1 MHQVNYCFQKVNK
14 DCLKFIKSQETSKDK
29 FKNKKKMIKS
39 FLIPISFWI
48 SKKVNKN
55 KPYFVG
61 LAGGQGTG
69 KTTIS
74 SLLSIILRKYF
85 DLNVFKISIDDF
97 YQTRSE
103 RIKLSKKIHPML
115 ATRGVPGTHDINIM
129 LDFFRKSKSNTYK
142 SIKLPKFDKS
152 TDDRCK
158 KKYWYNIK
166 KRPDVIIFEGWCV
179 GARSENKITLKK
191 SKNTL
196 ERFSDK
202 DLIWR
207 KYVNNQLKNK
217 YKILYNQLNCLL
229 YLKASNFKI
238 LQKWR
243 LIQEKKLKLKNK
255 KKILKKTKIM
265 SRHDVLKFMRTY
277 QRITENMFKKTPNYC
292 SILMNLNKDHQI
304 KSVIYKSK

>member
-1 MHQVNYCFQKVNK
+1 
-14 DCLKFIKSQETSKDK
+14 
-29 FKNKKKMIKS
+29 MIKS

-61 LAGGQGTG
+61 LSGGQGTG

-74 SLLSIILRKYF
+74 SLLSIILIKYF
-85 DLNVFKISIDDF
+85 NLNVFKISIDDF
-97 YQTRSE
+97 YQTRSQ
-103 RIKLSKKIHPML
+103 RIKLSKKIHPL
-115 ATRGVPGTHDINIM
+115 LITRGVPGTHDIDIM
-129 LDFFRKSKSNTYK
+129 LDFFRKCKSEKYK

-152 TDDRCK
+152 IDDRCK

-166 KRPDVIIFEGWCV
+166 NKPDVIIFEGWCV

-191 SKNTL
+191 SKNIL
-196 ERFSDK
+196 ERFGDK

-207 KYVNNQLKNK
+207 KYVNNQLKYK

-229 YLKASNFKI
+229 YLKASNFKL
-238 LQKWR
+238 LQEWR

-255 KKILKKTKIM
+255 KNRKNKIM
-265 SRHDVLKFMRTY
+265 SKHEVLKFMQTY
-277 QRITENMFKKTPNYC
+277 QRITENMFKQVPKYC

-304 KSVIYKSK
+304 KSVKYKSK